1 MTNNIVDIT
10 RDSKTIKRTNGNSR
24 TEKCSIR
31 FKNIHWM
38 N

>member
-1 MTNNIVDIT
+1 MTNNIVNTT

-24 TEKCSIR
+24 SEKRSIR